1 MGNTSY
7 RLGATEKL
15 AISAAAAASG
25 AHGDTD
31 VNVVNPDRVVRI
43 QADVNC
49 FVLVDKTPV
58 ATVANGFPVTAGV
71 YEYIDIPDGCKL
83 SAITASGAG
92 NLYITDV
99 SKV

>member
-15 AISAAAAASG
+15 PITNAAAASQV
-25 AHGDTD
+25 HGDSE
-31 VNVVNPDRVVRI
+31 VNTTNGDHVVRI
-43 QADVNC
+43 QADVDC
-49 FVLVDKTPV
+49 FVLVGKTPV
-58 ATVANGFPVTAGV
+58 ASVSNGFPVAAGA
-71 YEYIDIPDGCKL
+71 YEYIDVPDGHKL

-99 SKV
+99 SKI

>member
-1 MGNTSY
+1 MDSTSY

-15 AISAAAAASG
+15 ALTTSPAASSG
-25 AHGDTD
+25 HGDTA
-31 VNVVNPDRVVRI
+31 VNPVDADRVVRI

-49 FVLVDKTPV
+49 LVLVGPTPV
-58 ATVANGFPVTAGV
+58 VSASNGFPVTAGV

-83 SAITASGAG
+83 SAMAVTGVG